1 MRKNLLKKSAAFA
14 AIAITLFSNG
24 AMITTF
30 ADSPEPETYATT
42 LISKAFSGKNNIIS
56 GAKYTSGF
64 HSYTTTSS
72 QGKFSCRLTERYA
85 GSSPDKVIASHTGSK
100 YSSRYLSGGT
110 YYIRYEGNSH
120 DAKTYAK
127 LEK

>member
-1 MRKNLLKKSAAFA
+1 MKCIMLTHIYLHLLC
-14 AIAITLFSNG
+14 
-24 AMITTF
+24 MW
-30 ADSPEPETYATT
+30 
-42 LISKAFSGKNNIIS
+42 LIHKR
-56 GAKYTSGF
+56 GF